1 MCHASSIL
9 FGVSNL
15 TAEDVTGKDVL
26 DIGSH
31 DYNGNFSP
39 IVKNLKPSKFI
50 GIDIIPGPG
59 VDIVCS
65 GEEVVEKFGK
75 NSFDVVVASELME
88 HARNWREVISN
99 IKNVCKPNGIIFI
112 TTRSKGFRLH
122 GYPHD
127 YWRYELDDMRK
138 VFADCEILVL
148 ESDRQAPGVFIKAK
162 KPVNFKE
169 VSLKDISLCSVIEK
183 NRILSLDSK
192 KEKKFQKRYEI
203 YRKIIKLRSRIE
215 GAIFRLVRKLA
226 F

>member
-65 GEEVVEKFGK
+65 GEEAVEKFGK

-138 VFADCEILVL
+138 IFADCEILNL

-169 VSLKDISLCSVIEK
+169 VSLEDISLYSVIEK
-183 NRILSLDSK
+183 SRILSLDSK
-192 KEKKFQKRYEI
+192 KEKKFQKRYEM
-203 YRKIIKLRSRIE
+203 YRKIIKLRSRVE
-215 GAIFRLVRKLA
+215 GMIFRLVRKLA

>member
-15 TAEDVTGKDVL
+15 TAEDVAGKKVL

-65 GEEVVEKFGK
+65 GEEAVEKFGK

-138 VFADCEILVL
+138 IFADCEILNL

-169 VSLKDISLCSVIEK
+169 VSLEDISLYSVIEK
-183 NRILSLDSK
+183 SRILSLDSK
-192 KEKKFQKRYEI
+192 KEKKFQKRYEM
-203 YRKIIKLRSRIE
+203 YRKIIKLRSRVE
-215 GAIFRLVRKLA
+215 GMIFRLVRKLA

>member
-99 IKNVCKPNGIIFI
+99 IKNVCKTNGIIFI

-138 VFADCEILVL
+138 IFSDCEILVL
-148 ESDRQAPGVFIKAK
+148 ESDKQAPGVFVKAR

-169 VSLKDISLCSVIEK
+169 VSLEDIPPYSVIEK
-183 NRILSLDSK
+183 DRILSLDSK

-203 YRKIIKLRSRIE
+203 YRKIIKLRSKIE
-215 GAIFRLVRKLA
+215 GMIFRLVKRLS

>member
-15 TAEDVTGKDVL
+15 TAEDVTDKRVL

-31 DYNGNFSP
+31 DHNGNFSP
-39 IVKNLKPSKFI
+39 IVKNLNPSELV

-65 GEEVVEKFGK
+65 GEKAVEKFGK

-99 IKNVCKPNGIIFI
+99 IKNVCKPNGIILI

-138 VFADCEILVL
+138 MFGDCEILVL

-162 KPVNFKE
+162 KLVDFKE
-169 VSLKDISLCSVIEK
+169 VSLKDIPLYSVIEK
-183 NRILSLDSK
+183 DRILTLDPK
-192 KEKKFQKRYEI
+192 KEKKFQKRYKI
-203 YRKIIKLRSRIE
+203 YRKIIKLRSKIE
-215 GAIFRLVRKLA
+215 GVVFRLFKILA

>member
-15 TAEDVTGKDVL
+15 TAEDVAGKEVL

-65 GEEVVEKFGK
+65 GEEAVEKFGK

-138 VFADCEILVL
+138 IFADCEILNL

-169 VSLKDISLCSVIEK
+169 VSLEDISLYSVIEK
-183 NRILSLDSK
+183 SRILSLDSK
-192 KEKKFQKRYEI
+192 KEKKFQKRYEM
-203 YRKIIKLRSRIE
+203 YRKIIKLRSRVE
-215 GAIFRLVRKLA
+215 GMIFRLVRKLA

>member
-15 TAEDVTGKDVL
+15 TAEDVTDKRV
-26 DIGSH
+26 
-31 DYNGNFSP
+31 
-39 IVKNLKPSKFI
+39 
-50 GIDIIPGPG
+50 
-59 VDIVCS
+59 
-65 GEEVVEKFGK
+65 
-75 NSFDVVVASELME
+75 E

-99 IKNVCKPNGIIFI
+99 IKNVCKPNGIILI

-138 VFADCEILVL
+138 IFGDCEILVL

-162 KPVNFKE
+162 KLVDFKE
-169 VSLKDISLCSVIEK
+169 VSLKDIPLYSVIEK
-183 NRILSLDSK
+183 DRILTLDPK
-192 KEKKFQKRYEI
+192 KEKKFQKRYKI
-203 YRKIIKLRSRIE
+203 YRKIIKLRSKIE
-215 GAIFRLVRKLA
+215 GVVFRLFKILA

>member
-15 TAEDVTGKDVL
+15 TAEDVAGKDVL

-65 GEEVVEKFGK
+65 GEEAVEKFGK

-138 VFADCEILVL
+138 IFADCEILNL

-169 VSLKDISLCSVIEK
+169 VSLEDISLYSVIEK
-183 NRILSLDSK
+183 SRILSLDSK
-192 KEKKFQKRYEI
+192 KEKKFQKRYEM
-203 YRKIIKLRSRIE
+203 YRKIIKLRSRVE
-215 GAIFRLVRKLA
+215 GMIFRLVRKLA